1 MLFGKSEHL
10 VGLDIGSGMI
20 KVCDIEMSKRG
31 PVLKKFGTIE
41 QARGAIVD
49 GIIHDHEAVAKNIR
63 ELFSLYNI
71 RNPNVAIAIG
81 GYSVIVKTIS
91 VQRMTDASLQE
102 TIQFEAEQYIPF
114 DISDVNI
121 DFQILKDTSAESE
134 RMNVILVAAKKDM
147 VENYLQLMDMAGLN
161 PCIMDVDAFALQ
173 NIYELLYQSETSPDE
188 RIALID
194 VGTSKITLNV
204 IRGEN
209 SLFLRDISFG
219 CRQINKSISE
229 KVKCSLDEAEVL
241 KTGKD
246 TNKFSAIDRRE
257 IISATIS
264 DWCTEISRAFDFFYS
279 TNPDSRIKKVVLSG
293 GGANINEFK
302 QLLAPQISAEV
313 EVINPFKGVT
323 VNNDQLDSGYLEQMA
338 PQAAIC
344 MGLAIRKVDDK

>member
-20 KVCDIEMSKRG
+20 KVCDLEISKRG

-41 QARGAIVD
+41 QAKGAIVD
-49 GIIHDHEAVAKNIR
+49 GIIRDHEAVAKTIR
-63 ELFSLYNI
+63 ELFSIYNI
-71 RNPNVAIAIG
+71 RNQNVAIAIG
-81 GYSVIVKTIS
+81 GYSVIVKTIT
-91 VQRMTDASLQE
+91 VQRMTEAELQE

-121 DFQILKDTSAESE
+121 DFQILKDASPESE

-147 VENYLQLMDMAGLN
+147 VENYLQLIDMAGLN
-161 PCIMDVDAFALQ
+161 PCVMDVDAFALQ
-173 NIYELLYQSETSPDE
+173 NIYELLYQSENPSDE

-204 IRGEN
+204 VKGEN

-219 CRQINKSISE
+219 CGQINRSIAE
-229 KVKCSLDEAEVL
+229 RIKCSLEEAELL
-241 KTGKD
+241 KLGQNSDKL
-246 TNKFSAIDRRE
+246 SAMDMKE
-257 IISATIS
+257 IFSATIS

-279 TNPDSRIKKVVLSG
+279 TNPDSRIQKVVLSG
-293 GGANINEFK
+293 GGANINEFRK
-302 QLLAPQISAEV
+302 LLAPQISAEV

-323 VNNDQLDSGYLEQMA
+323 VNSDQLDPGYLEQMA

>member
-20 KVCDIEMSKRG
+20 KVCDLEITKRG
-31 PVLKKFGTIE
+31 PVLKKFGAIE
-41 QARGAIVD
+41 QAKGAIVD
-49 GIIHDHEAVAKNIR
+49 GVIHDHEAVAETIR
-63 ELFSLYNI
+63 KLFSTHNI

-91 VQRMTDASLQE
+91 VQRMAEAELQE
-102 TIQFEAEQYIPF
+102 TIHFEAEQYIPF
-114 DISDVNI
+114 DVSDVNI
-121 DFQILKDTSAESE
+121 DFQILNDTPPESE

-147 VENYLQLMDMAGLN
+147 VDNYLQLIDMAGLN
-161 PCIMDVDAFALQ
+161 PCVMDVDAFALQ
-173 NIYELLYQSETSPDE
+173 NIYELLYQADTPPDE

-204 IRGEN
+204 IKGEN

-219 CRQINKSISE
+219 CRQINKSIAE
-229 KVKCSLDEAEVL
+229 KVKCSIEEAELL
-241 KTGKD
+241 KLGKNSSKLSSGD
-246 TNKFSAIDRRE
+246 MRE
-257 IISATIS
+257 IMSAAVS

-293 GGANINEFK
+293 GGANIGEFK

-313 EVINPFKGVT
+313 EVINPFKDVT
-323 VNNDQLDSGYLEQMA
+323 VSEQLDSSYLEQMA

-344 MGLAIRKVDDK
+344 MGLAIRKVEDK

>member
-10 VGLDIGSGMI
+10 VGLDIGSGAI
-20 KVCDIEMSKRG
+20 KVCDLEITKRG
-31 PVLKKFGTIE
+31 FVLKKFGTVE
-41 QARGAIVD
+41 LVPGAIVE
-49 GIIHDHEAVAKNIR
+49 GIIHNHEAVANAIR
-63 ELFSLYNI
+63 ELFSIYNI
-71 RNPNVAIAIG
+71 RDHNVAIAIG

-91 VQRMTDASLQE
+91 VQRMADTELQE

-121 DFQILKDTSAESE
+121 DFQILDDMPPESE

-147 VENYLQLMDMAGLN
+147 VDNYLQLTDMAGLN
-161 PCIMDVDAFALQ
+161 PCVMDVDAFALQ
-173 NIYELLYQSETSPDE
+173 NIYELLYRSETDPDE
-188 RIALID
+188 QIALID

-204 IRGEN
+204 IKGEN

-219 CRQINKSISE
+219 CGQINRSIAD
-229 KVKCSLDEAEVL
+229 KVGCSLEEAEVIKHSKNSDKL
-241 KTGKD
+241 SLTDMK
-246 TNKFSAIDRRE
+246 E
-257 IISATIS
+257 IISATVS

-293 GGANINEFK
+293 GGANIIEFK

-323 VNNDQLDSGYLEQMA
+323 INNEHLDSGYLEQMA